1 MTDIDKIY
9 ECILD
14 KTYQNKSE
22 FEIIL
27 SDIEDKELV
36 IGFIF
41 DILLK
46 HAAYEAD
53 KQSMLELIADVLGEM
68 TPRDFIK
75 KCHSD
80 FIEKIEKINSDSL
93 SINRF
98 VIDALT
104 LLVEHVDED
113 GNFIGTTYEF
123 EKLLRACDSKEKLA
137 KLKENLLAGEL
148 YEFIGLVDKYLL

>member
-36 IGFIF
+36 VGFIF

-53 KQSMLELIADVLGEM
+53 KQSMLELIADVLGNGS
-68 TPRDFIK
+68 FICALSCCCCIHCGLYWFCWIVSTSSIK
-75 KCHSD
+75 STSD
-80 FIEKIEKINSDSL
+80 
-93 SINRF
+93 
-98 VIDALT
+98 
-104 LLVEHVDED
+104 
-113 GNFIGTTYEF
+113 
-123 EKLLRACDSKEKLA
+123 
-137 KLKENLLAGEL
+137 
-148 YEFIGLVDKYLL
+148 